1 MSTTKIAVR
10 YATPLLELA
19 EEQNILEKVHADLSN
34 FISLCKESR
43 DLSLMLSSP
52 IISNL
57 KKADIL
63 SKIFK
68 GRVNDL
74 TSNFFQLVAKK
85 GRENILPEIAEE
97 FIKIYNEKKGLQEA
111 TVITTVALDDV
122 TRAAFSKLVTDVTG
136 KKAIL
141 KEKID
146 KDLIGG
152 YIVKL
157 GDRQIDDSVG
167 GKLKDLKIR
176 FQKEN
181 I

>member
-19 EEQNILEKVHADLSN
+19 EEQNVLEQVHADLSN
-34 FISLCKESR
+34 FIALCKESR
-43 DLSLMLSSP
+43 ELALMLTSP

-68 GRVNDL
+68 GKVNDL
-74 TSNFFQLVAKK
+74 TARFYDLVAKK
-85 GRENILPEIAEE
+85 SRENILPEIAEQ
-97 FIKIYNEKKGLQEA
+97 FIKLYNEKKGLQEA
-111 TVITTVALDDV
+111 TVITTVELDKE
-122 TRAAFSKLVTDVTG
+122 TRAAFGKLVTDVTG
-136 KKAIL
+136 KQPIL

-146 KDLIGG
+146 KNLIGG
-152 YIVKL
+152 YVLKL
-157 GDRQIDDSVG
+157 GDRQIDDSVN
-167 GKLKDLKIR
+167 GKLKDLRIR